1 MEHPEVAYR
10 LARNHQ
16 LELERAVAASRR
28 SRPTRGRF
36 AAILGAMA
44 PRLLRRPASVFDRL
58 HREAP
63 AEAPFQ
69 ATHRSSISSTR

>member
-10 LARNHQ
+10 LALDRQ
-16 LELERAVAASRR
+16 LELERAVATSRR

-58 HREAP
+58 HREARP
-63 AEAPFQ
+63 EAPIEADSRLFD
-69 ATHRSSISSTR
+69 